1 MTSRKPYHHGNLH
14 QKLLEEATLMIGEQG
29 VDGISMRA
37 LAERVGVSRTA
48 AYHHFK
54 DKNAL
59 LCAIAEQGFQHWQA
73 HFAQLMHEQSGDMT
87 RWLKA
92 FVRSYL
98 DLSWKHPEEYDLM
111 FGRPV
116 WKNGEPTESLKT
128 ASFACFQDYVDLIRL
143 LTQEGQEGGELSKD
157 IDCLRLAQVS
167 WSMLHGMSRLLND
180 GIYLD
185 RNAIDAMLDSAV
197 EMILAAAK
205 V

>member
-1 MTSRKPYHHGNLH
+1 
-14 QKLLEEATLMIGEQG
+14 MIGEQG
-29 VDGISMRA
+29 VDGISMRS

-59 LCAIAEQGFQHWQA
+59 LCAIAEQGFQTWQA
-73 HFAQLMHEQSGDMT
+73 HFAQLMREQSGDMN

-116 WKNGEPTESLKT
+116 WKNGEPTESLKA

-143 LTQEGQEGGELSKD
+143 LMKEGQEKGKLSKD

-185 RNAIDAMLDSAV
+185 RNAIDAMSDSAV
-197 EMILAAAK
+197 EMILAAAT

>member
-1 MTSRKPYHHGNLH
+1 MTARKPYHHGNLH
-14 QKLLEEATLMIGEQG
+14 QKLLEEATRMIGEQG
-29 VDGISMRA
+29 VDGISMRS

-59 LCAIAEQGFQHWQA
+59 LCAIAEQGFEKWQT
-73 HFAQLMHEQSGDMT
+73 HFAQLMREQSGDMNG
-87 RWLKA
+87 WLKA

-98 DLSWKHPEEYDLM
+98 DLSWEHPEEYDLM

-116 WKNGEPTESLKT
+116 WKNGEPTESLKS
-128 ASFACFQDYVDLIRL
+128 ASFACFQDYVDLIRSW
-143 LTQEGQEGGELSKD
+143 QGKGKLSKD

-185 RNAIDAMLDSAV
+185 RNAIDAMSDSAV
-197 EMILAAAK
+197 EMILAAATA
-205 V
+205 

>member
-1 MTSRKPYHHGNLH
+1 MTGRKSYHHGNLH
-14 QKLLEEATLMIGEQG
+14 QELLEEATRMIGEQG

-59 LCAIAEQGFQHWQA
+59 LCAIAEQGFEKWQA
-73 HFAQLMHEQSGDMT
+73 HFAQQMHEQSGGMNG
-87 RWLKA
+87 WLKA
-92 FVRSYL
+92 FVHAYL
-98 DLSWKHPEEYDLM
+98 DLSWKYPEEYDLM

-116 WKNGEPTESLKT
+116 WKNGEPTESLRA
-128 ASFACFQDYVDLIRL
+128 ASFACFQHYVDLIRSW
-143 LTQEGQEGGELSKD
+143 QDKGKFSKD
-157 IDCLRLAQVS
+157 MDGLRLAQVS

-185 RNAIDAMLDSAV
+185 RNSIDAMSDSAV
-197 EMILAAAK
+197 EMILAAAA

>member
-1 MTSRKPYHHGNLH
+1 
-14 QKLLEEATLMIGEQG
+14 MIGEQG
-29 VDGISMRA
+29 VGGISMRT

-59 LCAIAEQGFQHWQA
+59 LCAIAEQGFDKWQA
-73 HFAQLMHEQSGDMT
+73 HFAQLMREQSGDMNG
-87 RWLKA
+87 WLKA
-92 FVRSYL
+92 FVHSYL
-98 DLSWKHPEEYDLM
+98 DLSREHPEEYDLM

-116 WKNGEPTESLKT
+116 WKNGEPTESLKV
-128 ASFACFQDYVDLIRL
+128 ASFACFQDYVYLIRL
-143 LTQEGQEGGELSKD
+143 LIKELEEGQDKGKPSKD
-157 IDCLRLAQVS
+157 IDGLRLAQVS

-185 RNAIDAMLDSAV
+185 RNSIDAMSDSAV
-197 EMILAAAK
+197 EMILAAAT

>member
-1 MTSRKPYHHGNLH
+1 
-14 QKLLEEATLMIGEQG
+14 MIGEQG
-29 VDGISMRA
+29 VDGISMRS

-59 LCAIAEQGFQHWQA
+59 LCAIAEQGFEKWQR
-73 HFAQLMHEQSGDMT
+73 HFAQLMREQSGDMNG
-87 RWLKA
+87 WLKA

-98 DLSWKHPEEYDLM
+98 DLSWQYPEEYDLM

-116 WKNGEPTESLKT
+116 WKNGAPTESLKE
-128 ASFACFQDYVDLIRL
+128 ASFACFQDYVNLIRRL
-143 LTQEGQEGGELSKD
+143 RQALEGGQDRGKLKD
-157 IDCLRLAQVS
+157 VDCLRLAQVS

-185 RNAIDAMLDSAV
+185 RNAIDAMSDSAV
-197 EMILAAAK
+197 EMILAAATR
-205 V
+205 

>member
-1 MTSRKPYHHGNLH
+1 
-14 QKLLEEATLMIGEQG
+14 MIGEQG
-29 VDGISMRA
+29 VDGISMRT

-59 LCAIAEQGFQHWQA
+59 LCAIAEQGFEKWQA
-73 HFAQLMHEQSGDMT
+73 HFAQLMREQSVDMN

-92 FVRSYL
+92 FVHSYL
-98 DLSWKHPEEYDLM
+98 DLSREHPEEYDLM

-116 WKNGEPTESLKT
+116 WKNGEPTESLKA
-128 ASFACFQDYVDLIRL
+128 ASFACFQDYVYLIRL
-143 LTQEGQEGGELSKD
+143 LVKELEEGQDKGKPSKA

-185 RNAIDAMLDSAV
+185 RNSIDAMSDSAV
-197 EMILAAAK
+197 EMILAAAT

>member
-1 MTSRKPYHHGNLH
+1 MTARKPYHHGNLH
-14 QKLLEEATLMIGEQG
+14 QKLLEEATRMIGEQG
-29 VDGISMRA
+29 VDGISMRS

-59 LCAIAEQGFQHWQA
+59 LCAIAEQGFEKWQT
-73 HFAQLMHEQSGDMT
+73 HFAQLMREQSGDMNG
-87 RWLKA
+87 WLKA

-98 DLSWKHPEEYDLM
+98 DLSWEHPEEYDLM

-128 ASFACFQDYVDLIRL
+128 ASFACFQDYVDLIRSWHDK
-143 LTQEGQEGGELSKD
+143 GKLSKD

-185 RNAIDAMLDSAV
+185 RNAIDAMSDSAV
-197 EMILAAAK
+197 EMILAAATT
-205 V
+205 